1 MLRSNPYFPTFLAKI
16 VTVSINLSKIKIAIF
31 IIGVTAIAQLTIV
44 EQSFGILLSLIGL
57 NLPFAAV
64 KELSKDD
71 GVYKKIIFSAIR
83 YLLLAFSISLLLL
96 VILSYFTSLR
106 IAKSLPLIMAIPVHI
121 IVLIKLGFYSS
132 QGRFNLLACYNVL
145 YALVLFVSY
154 ILGLLYWE
162 YFEFSYLVSALI
174 LLPFIFNDVRDSLR
188 INYTNEV
195 KRVLK
200 AIIKTGLAQT
210 ISLVLFSGVLLFTL
224 GLEEKSKNLTFPF
237 IITLSIFYPA
247 YLNSVISTVFFPQ
260 VSKSKNKLKILWKN
274 IYNLSWLIPG
284 LFLTIIFLDDL
295 LKILFS
301 QEIAIHSREFIPFI
315 FMGYIRIWRMPIS
328 LFYHDK
334 NSMLFIIM
342 EFTMVAIYTLSYLI
356 GKNVGE
362 NFCIGM
368 LWFVSLSFMMI
379 VEIWKI
385 FGFAKCLRIVLAH
398 LILFTGLIFLV

>member
-1 MLRSNPYFPTFLAKI
+1 VA
-16 VTVSINLSKIKIAIF
+16 INLSKVKIAIY

-83 YLLLAFSISLLLL
+83 YLFFAFSISLLLL
-96 VILSYFTSLR
+96 VIVTYFTSL
-106 IAKSLPLIMAIPVHI
+106 IFAKSLPLIIAIPVHI
-121 IVLIKLGFYSS
+121 IVLIKLGLYSS
-132 QGRFNLLACYNVL
+132 QGQFKLLACYNVL

-154 ILGLLYWE
+154 VLGLFYWE
-162 YFEFSYLVSALI
+162 HFEFSYLLSAII

-195 KRVLK
+195 KRVLQ

-210 ISLVLFSGVLLFTL
+210 ICLVLFSGILLFTL
-224 GLEEKSKNLTFPF
+224 SLEESSNNLTFPF

-247 YLNSVISTVFFPQ
+247 YLNTVISTVFFPQ
-260 VSKSKNKLKILWKN
+260 VSRSKNKLNLLWN
-274 IYNLSWLIPG
+274 NLYYFTLLIPA
-284 LFLTIIFLDDL
+284 LFLTSFFIEDI

-301 QEIAIHSREFIPFI
+301 QDVAAYSRDFIPFI
-315 FMGYIRIWRMPIS
+315 FMGFIRIWRMPIS

-334 NSMLFIIM
+334 NSMLFIII
-342 EFTMVAIYTLSYLI
+342 EFIMAAIYILSYFLGKSI
-356 GKNVGE
+356 GT
-362 NFCIGM
+362 NFWIGM
-368 LWFVSLSFMMI
+368 LWFLALSVLMI
-379 VEIWKI
+379 VEVWRI
-385 FGFAKCLRIVLAH
+385 FGIAKCLRLVLAH
-398 LILFTGLIFLV
+398 LVLFIGINFLL